1 MSEEFRMTVIDGI
14 RYRPKDA
21 PEKPEP
27 APVEETTPEPEP
39 EPEIEETKPK
49 SRRGRKA

>member
-14 RYRPKDA
+14 RYRPEDA

-27 APVEETTPEPEP
+27 ELEPEPEP
-39 EPEIEETKPK
+39 ESEPEIEETKPK